1 MKLKLKILASYLE
14 VSLLTLI
21 SLVLVVFF
29 SRKSLFSKKVKQER
43 PIMILGNGPSL
54 RDDIDAVIE
63 LREGGRVD
71 ICSVNDFA
79 FSEAFFKVRPSLY
92 VLADPN
98 YWSDNVS
105 KDVEIRRVRLIE
117 IFANDVVWPMRV
129 MVPVEA
135 KGSSVFDRACSEF
148 VIVEYYNRTP
158 ISGFDWVRFRLF
170 DVGAGMPPAYNV
182 LIAALAISIAGGYKK
197 IFVLGADHSWHEEL
211 NLKKEGVL
219 VAQKHFYDERV
230 ELKPVYKAVGE
241 VFTIGELFIRW
252 GKVFRTY
259 EVLALYA
266 QYKRAVVY
274 NLSSKT
280 YVDAFSRA
288 KSSELEDL

>member
-1 MKLKLKILASYLE
+1 MKRKLKIFSSCLE
-14 VSLLTLI
+14 VALVTFV

-29 SRKSLFSKKVKQER
+29 SRKSLFAKKIKQES
-43 PIMILGNGPSL
+43 PIIILGNGPSL

-63 LREGGRVD
+63 LREAVRVD

-105 KDVEIRRVRLIE
+105 KNVEVRRAKLID
-117 IFANDVVWPMRV
+117 IFAREVIWPMRV

-135 KGSSVFDRACSEF
+135 KGSSIFDRVSSEF

-158 ISGFDWVRFRLF
+158 VSGFDWVRFRLF

-197 IFVLGADHSWHEEL
+197 IFILGADHSWHEEL
-211 NLKKEGVL
+211 SFKEDGVL
-219 VAQKHFYDERV
+219 VAQKHFYDEGV

-266 QYKRAVVY
+266 KYKHAIVY

-280 YVDAFSRA
+280 YVDAFPRA
-288 KSSELEDL
+288 KFSELEGL

>member
-1 MKLKLKILASYLE
+1 
-14 VSLLTLI
+14 
-21 SLVLVVFF
+21 
-29 SRKSLFSKKVKQER
+29 
-43 PIMILGNGPSL
+43 MILGNGPSL